1 MLASDIYSAGAMWAF
16 ASSLLF
22 TGISYSGGAIHAEA
36 NTFLSINGTSNF
48 NHNYAYS
55 GGAIYTS
62 GNVVLTFIGTNN
74 FIDKSANSEGGAIH
88 ANQHI
93 G

>member
-1 MLASDIYSAGAMWAF
+1 MQKPTHSWVSMALVTLII
-16 ASSLLF
+16 
-22 TGISYSGGAIHAEA
+22 T
-36 NTFLSINGTSNF
+36 N
-48 NHNYAYS
+48 AYS